1 MLCDGRANVSLQ
13 GSGGRS
19 QALQESLSLA
29 QAWRSYGLQSIW
41 IDTSARPEP
50 QAEQIALAM
59 GAHYVPLPQANSQRM
74 AQVVQAASTASAS
87 RHSEHPSRHS
97 EPARAKLST

>member
-1 MLCDGRANVSLQ
+1 
-13 GSGGRS
+13 
-19 QALQESLSLA
+19 LQESLSLA

-74 AQVVQAASTASAS
+74 AQVVQAAT
-87 RHSEHPSRHS
+87 RHSEPSRHS

>member
-1 MLCDGRANVSLQ
+1 LELALQQRRLGVTPSLVMLCDGRANVSLQ
-13 GSGGRS
+13 GNGGRA
-19 QALQESLSLA
+19 QALNESLCLA

-74 AQVVQAASTASAS
+74 AQVVLAAQS
-87 RHSEHPSRHS
+87 
-97 EPARAKLST
+97 